1 MSNNQQNIRDLR
13 EKTGAGMMDCKRALD
28 ESNGD
33 IDTAIEWLRK
43 KGINTAEK
51 KSSRDAS
58 DGLVTVIT
66 KNDSGIILEINSETD
81 FVARNESFQDFC
93 NQISNLCLEKKI
105 SSIDALMNS
114 KFNNEFDVKEL
125 LTNIVAKLGENIV
138 IKRLNFLSDP
148 NSKYSSYVHNQV
160 NPSSGKIGV
169 LLSYK
174 CSEVNE
180 EVEQLAKNLSMHA
193 AATNPLSIDTT
204 DLDINLV
211 NKEKAIYIEQLKDSG
226 KPDDIIEKIVIGKLN
241 KFYEE
246 VCLLQQF
253 FVMENKIKV
262 NKYIEDFNKSKSTDF
277 QINNFLIFKLG
288 K

>member
-288 K
+288 Q